1 MWHSSKVS
9 RDPSLQRLLDATEA
23 AIIARSGMDEARVA
37 GRKVFSALSR
47 RAGPASSTAP
57 QDLPVCGLLTEALEP
72 SRAAAV
78 PVSDMGEALAAIVPR
93 LVWYRRHNAD
103 PVDPVF
109 WNGHANAM
117 IVGPGGVEERSDV
130 WIGVT
135 LMAPNVTYIDHHH
148 PPEEVYVA
156 LTAGEWWNAEMDWT
170 DPGLGGLI
178 YNPPGILHAMR
189 SGPKPFLAI
198 WCLPV
203 E

>member
-1 MWHSSKVS
+1 MWRVAKID
-9 RDPSLQRLLDATEA
+9 RDPALQRLLDATEA

-37 GRKVFSALSR
+37 GRKIFSALSR
-47 RAGPASSTAP
+47 RAGPVSSAPP
-57 QDLPVCGLLTEALEP
+57 QDLPVCRLLAEALEP
-72 SRAAAV
+72 SIAAPA
-78 PVSDMGEALAAIVPR
+78 PLSTMGEALATLSPR
-93 LVWYRRHNAD
+93 LSWYRRRNAD
-103 PVDPVF
+103 PADAVF
-109 WNGHANAM
+109 WDGHANAT
-117 IVGPGGVEERSDV
+117 IVGLGGLEERPDV
-130 WIGVT
+130 WIGAT
-135 LMAPNVTYIDHHH
+135 LMAPNVTYVDHHH

-178 YNPPGILHAMR
+178 YNPPSILHAMR

>member
-1 MWHSSKVS
+1 MWRVAKID
-9 RDPSLQRLLDATEA
+9 RDPALQRLLDATEA

-47 RAGPASSTAP
+47 RAGPASSAPP
-57 QDLPVCGLLTEALEP
+57 QDLPVCRLLAEALE
-72 SRAAAV
+72 SSIAAPV
-78 PVSDMGEALAAIVPR
+78 PVSTMGDAFSVIAPG
-93 LVWYRRHNAD
+93 LVWYRRRNAD
-103 PVDPVF
+103 PADAVF
-109 WNGHANAM
+109 WDGHANAT
-117 IVGPGGVEERSDV
+117 IVGPGGLEERPDV
-130 WIGVT
+130 LIGAT
-135 LMAPNVTYIDHHH
+135 LMAPNVTYVDHHH

-156 LTAGEWWNAEMDWT
+156 LTAGEWWNAEMDWA